1 MPFSGYNGPI
11 EEPVQPLQYVRPPLY
26 ANNACRNNLGE
37 LVPCAFP
44 SSAGAS
50 VYAYNNYPQINFFDF
65 TGGLAAPVAPAGQ
78 FGCGILYVMAPKMQD
93 FCPRINMLKGFFL
106 NNPTMNYGLSK
117 SVEIDIFYVKN

>member
-1 MPFSGYNGPI
+1 MLDFSHLTSLLLFSGYNGPI

-50 VYAYNNYPQINFFDF
+50 VYAYNNYPQVNFFDF
-65 TGGLAAPVAPAGQ
+65 TSGLTAPVTPEASVAPAGH
-78 FGCGILYVMAPKMQD
+78 FSC
-93 FCPRINMLKGFFL
+93 
-106 NNPTMNYGLSK
+106 
-117 SVEIDIFYVKN
+117 